1 MNIKTTRIVPSYGL
15 NLTLVVISILLFVVF
30 TVNADSFEPI
40 EINSTNKSSQSIVD
54 TDSTLTTGIEPIP
67 CDIKANCTKSHQ
79 ICMNGFCSCKPNF
92 VLRNGECE
100 KINCLDDWSICSKQD
115 PNRQCES
122 LFGYSHCVCRNN
134 YVADPITSICRP
146 KCVSDQRQMCEKLDS
161 ANSLC
166 NIFRCQCKANFRRNS
181 TGQCVPFECEQDS
194 HCWTEGDIYRS
205 CTNGTCTCNYELD
218 PITQR
223 CMINLTSLFKIRY
236 YSSWRTERI
245 LLATIIIVPIVFYY
259 CVLQN
264 FRKAKSTI
272 VAFHL
277 PKPGEQFYGSQGV
290 VSIHSP
296 TFITQNKG
304 ADFSSVPEG
313 KHFEKLWIEPRK
325 EKNKNIKYQRFS

>member
-205 CTNGTCTCNYELD
+205 CTN
-218 PITQR
+218 
-223 CMINLTSLFKIRY
+223 
-236 YSSWRTERI
+236 
-245 LLATIIIVPIVFYY
+245 
-259 CVLQN
+259 
-264 FRKAKSTI
+264 AKSTI